1 MSIRSTQ
8 PSDCSHLPCRNH
20 WQQITAS
27 NESTIKSLS
36 HGYKFVG
43 AITLSKQHPEHP
55 SFNNNGNNRDQ
66 FVAGG
71 KSKKTNHTVLKS
83 DDIYLKLLVKLY
95 CFLVWKTGSKEI
107 AKARIEKP
115 IGECLTFD
123 QLALRARLG
132 QNMVLL
138 RGPKNSREVVKHF
151 SPAPGV
157 PHNHTKPYVR
167 SKGWKFE
174 KARGKRNNKEL
185 GLKMLFLESI
195 FALEFKPTPNSGEER
210 RRPKIQT
217 LYRTAAQNLYHHRL
231 QTEQLFSRHTED
243 SSGGGMMG

>member
-1 MSIRSTQ
+1 MGTSSWGQSLFRSSIPSTQ
-8 PSDCSHLPCRNH
+8 ASTTMATIGINS
-20 WQQITAS
+20 WQ
-27 NESTIKSLS
+27 E
-36 HGYKFVG
+36 
-43 AITLSKQHPEHP
+43 
-55 SFNNNGNNRDQ
+55 
-66 FVAGG
+66 
-71 KSKKTNHTVLKS
+71 
-83 DDIYLKLLVKLY
+83 
-95 CFLVWKTGSKEI
+95 TGSKEI

-115 IGECLTFD
+115 RGECLTFD

-151 SPAPGV
+151 SPTPGV